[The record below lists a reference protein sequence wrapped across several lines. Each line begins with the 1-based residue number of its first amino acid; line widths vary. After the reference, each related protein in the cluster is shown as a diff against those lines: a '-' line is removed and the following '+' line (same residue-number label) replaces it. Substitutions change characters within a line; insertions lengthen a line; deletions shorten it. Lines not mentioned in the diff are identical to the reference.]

1 MGSKA
6 SSKAVSKAGASKGA
20 NTGTYISLMAL
31 VMMNVTIIGSV
42 ANDVQQ
48 AYYGL
53 SSVTLFIIGA
63 IVFFL
68 PTGLVAAELASGWGQ
83 RGGIFRWVGEAMGP
97 GLAFT
102 CLLIL
107 WFQTSIN
114 FGSGVASASATI
126 GFYTPDWDW
135 AVDFMNH
142 PANQFWIILGWL
154 AYYWGLTFISTKGV
168 KAFAGLTKYGVIIGT
183 FIPLGFI
190 VIMTVVWLAQGNV
203 SNVTPSVEAF
213 NPFADGFNLTTMALA
228 AGVFFSFAGIDMN
241 AAHIKQLKQPQKEFP
256 LSIFIAMILTLI
268 IFIAGTVCIAIVT
281 PKSDMN
287 LVYGLFQTYKILG
300 ACFGCP
306 WIYVAFVWVGL
317 GASMASL
324 VTNMAGPSFM
334 LGQAG
339 RSGFLPKFMQSNNK
353 HGMPSR
359 LMYIQM
365 GFMTIVAFL
374 CFLIPNIEGFVI
386 LITQA
391 ITILYMM
398 YYVLMFVSFLKLRH
412 DQPNRPRLF
421 KVPGGKVGAWIV
433 AGVGLLACLFGI
445 VLAIIPPAQV
455 AQEVGSPVTYVVV
468 ILAIIVVTFA
478 IAFAV
483 YQASKRHDWVDP
495 NNVFAPFT
503 WQIEGLKKPGRVLSN
518 VPSEMMSEDQNPM
531 GMPIKKLWN
540 PDEQIVLPEKY
551 TAGTHH
557 PTSPS
562 IQAGDDPAALNHPV
576 TTNGVAFSALGA
588 IPMSQPTIIS
598 KKAGIGTAATA
609 GLRNHPDAAAI
620 EAAVPVQMS
629 VNVPA
634 APASAVAQ
642 VQVPDDPEA
651 DAKAAQQKMAQ
662 AKAAEADAEALA
674 HKYEVEAQAYEEQ
687 IEADSALA
695 SARRQIKEATAAA
708 EQSEKEAQAAKGGA
722 ANTSAKADATAPES
736 ADATSDAAPSDATAA
751 SAEAKTGGAESAK
764 ETDASDAASK

>member
-1 MGSKA
+1 MSSQSASAKAQAKTVTKDGS
-6 SSKAVSKAGASKGA
+6 GA
-20 NTGTYISLMAL
+20 YISLMAL

-63 IVFFL
+63 LVFFL

-83 RGGIFRWVGEAMGP
+83 RGGIFRWVGEALGP

-114 FGSGVASASATI
+114 FGMGVASASATI

-135 AVDFMNH
+135 AVQFMNN
-142 PANQFWIILGWL
+142 PTNQIFIILAWL
-154 AYYWGLTFISTKGV
+154 AYYWGLTWISTHGV
-168 KAFAGLTKYGVIIGT
+168 KAFARLTKYGVIIGT
-183 FIPLGFI
+183 FIPLAFI
-190 VIMTVVWLAQGNV
+190 VIFTVVWLAQGNV
-203 SNVTPSVEAF
+203 SNVTPTPEAF
-213 NPFADGFNLTTMALA
+213 NPFGSGFSLTNLALA

-241 AAHIKQLKQPQKEFP
+241 AAHIKQLKKPQKEFP

-281 PKSDMN
+281 PKQDMN
-287 LVYGLFQTYKILG
+287 LVYGLYQTYKILG
-300 ACFGCP
+300 ATFNCP

-339 RSGFLPKFMQSNNK
+339 RSGFLPKILQNSNK

-359 LMYIQM
+359 LMYLQM
-365 GFMTIVAFL
+365 AFMTLVAFL
-374 CFLIPNIEGFVI
+374 CFLIPNIEGFVV

-421 KVPGGKVGAWIV
+421 KVPGGSVGAWLV
-433 AGVGLLACLFGI
+433 AGVGLAACLFGI

-455 AQEVGSPVTYVVV
+455 AEEVGSPVTYVVV
-468 ILAIIVVTFA
+468 ILAIIAVTFA
-478 IAFAV
+478 ICFV
-483 YQASKRHDWVDP
+483 MYQMSKRHDWVDKS
-495 NNVFAPFT
+495 NVFAPFT
-503 WQIEGLKKPGRVLSN
+503 WQIEGLKKPGKVLSN

-531 GMPIKKLWN
+531 GMPIKKLWDPN
-540 PDEQIVLPEKY
+540 EQIVLPDEYVPGK
-551 TAGTHH
+551 HH
-557 PTSPS
+557 PSSPS
-562 IQAGDDPAALNHPV
+562 IEAGDDPAAMNHPV
-576 TTNGVAFSALGA
+576 KTNGTATGALGA
-588 IPMSQPTIIS
+588 IPMSQPAIIS
-598 KKAGIGTAATA
+598 QKAGIGDAATA
-609 GLRNHPDAAAI
+609 GLKKSAAAVQQAHSTEPVQIAPDVPPAPAAAVEAVKIPTDVAADAAA
-620 EAAVPVQMS
+620 AT
-629 VNVPA
+629 
-634 APASAVAQ
+634 
-642 VQVPDDPEA
+642 
-651 DAKAAQQKMAQ
+651 KA
-662 AKAAEADAEALA
+662 EHEALA
-674 HKYEVEAQAYEEQ
+674 AETEYEQKAHQAAVQAQAYEDQ
-687 IEADSALA
+687 VEADSQLLEAE
-695 SARRQIKEATAAA
+695 RKVKEATAAA
-708 EQSEKEAQAAKGGA
+708 DQAKKATGAPGAAAGRTPQQAAQLPEDAPGA
-722 ANTSAKADATAPES
+722 STDRS
-736 ADATSDAAPSDATAA
+736 
-751 SAEAKTGGAESAK
+751 K
-764 ETDASDAASK
+764 E

>member
-1 MGSKA
+1 MSSQSASAKAQAKTVTKDGS
-6 SSKAVSKAGASKGA
+6 GA
-20 NTGTYISLMAL
+20 YISLMAL

-63 IVFFL
+63 LVFFL

-83 RGGIFRWVGEAMGP
+83 RGGIFRWVGEALGP

-114 FGSGVASASATI
+114 FGMGVASASATI

-135 AVDFMNH
+135 AVQFMNN
-142 PANQFWIILGWL
+142 PTNQIFIILAWL
-154 AYYWGLTFISTKGV
+154 AYYWGLTWISTHGV
-168 KAFAGLTKYGVIIGT
+168 KAFARLTKYGVIIGT
-183 FIPLGFI
+183 FIPLAFI
-190 VIMTVVWLAQGNV
+190 VIFTVVWLAQGNV
-203 SNVTPSVEAF
+203 SNVTPTPEAF
-213 NPFADGFNLTTMALA
+213 NPFGSGFSLTNLALA

-241 AAHIKQLKQPQKEFP
+241 AAHIKQLKKPQKEFP

-281 PKSDMN
+281 PKQDMN
-287 LVYGLFQTYKILG
+287 LVYGLYQTYKILG
-300 ACFGCP
+300 ATFNCP

-339 RSGFLPKFMQSNNK
+339 RSGFLPKILQNSNK

-359 LMYIQM
+359 LMYLQM
-365 GFMTIVAFL
+365 AFMTLVAFL
-374 CFLIPNIEGFVI
+374 CFLIPNIEGFVV

-398 YYVLMFVSFLKLRH
+398 YYVLMFVSFLKLRR

-421 KVPGGKVGAWIV
+421 RVPGGTVGAWLV
-433 AGVGLLACLFGI
+433 AGVGLLACFFGI

-468 ILAIIVVTFA
+468 ILAIILVTFG
-478 IAFAV
+478 ICFAV
-483 YQASKRHDWVDP
+483 YQTSKRHNWVDE

-503 WQIEGLKKPGRVLSN
+503 WQLEGLKKPQRVLSN
-518 VPSEMMSEDQNPM
+518 VPSEMMSEGQNPM
-531 GMPIKKLWN
+531 GMPVKKLWDPN
-540 PDEQIVLPEKY
+540 EQIVLPDEYLPGK
-551 TAGTHH
+551 HH
-557 PTSPS
+557 PLSPS
-562 IQAGDDPAALNHPV
+562 IAAGDDPAAMNHPV
-576 TTNGVAFSALGA
+576 KTNGVANTAVAVPL
-588 IPMSQPTIIS
+588 SQPVIIS
-598 KKAGIGTAATA
+598 KKAGIGTAASA
-609 GLRNHPDAAAI
+609 GIKHPDAKRAAESMVQVQI
-620 EAAVPVQMS
+620 AA
-629 VNVPA
+629 NVPA
-634 APASAVAQ
+634 APAAAVEAVAIPTD
-642 VQVPDDPEA
+642 VTA
-651 DAKAAQQKMAQ
+651 DAARAT
-662 AKAAEADAEALA
+662 AAEHEALA
-674 HKYEVEAQAYEEQ
+674 KEKQAEEDVKRYAMEAKAYEAQV
-687 IEADSALA
+687 EADSDLLA
-695 SARRQIKEATAAA
+695 AEREVKEATAAA
-708 EQSEKEAQAAKGGA
+708 QQVHRGHPAGA
-722 ANTSAKADATAPES
+722 GVG
-736 ADATSDAAPSDATAA
+736 DAAASGDAGAVAPQPDRGNA
-751 SAEAKTGGAESAK
+751 STNGN
-764 ETDASDAASK
+764 ASK

>member
-1 MGSKA
+1 MSSQTSSAKSQTKSPSKA
-6 SSKAVSKAGASKGA
+6 SS
-20 NTGTYISLMAL
+20 GTYISLMAL

-83 RGGIFRWVGEAMGP
+83 RGGIFRWVGEALGP

-114 FGSGVASASATI
+114 FGSGVATASTTI

-135 AVDFMNH
+135 AVNFMNN
-142 PANQFWIILGWL
+142 PTNQIWIIIGWL
-154 AYYWGLTFISTKGV
+154 AYYWGLTFISTRGV

-183 FIPLGFI
+183 FIPLAFI

-203 SNVTPSVEAF
+203 SNVTPTPEAF
-213 NPFADGFNLTTMALA
+213 NPFANGFNLTNLALA

-241 AAHIKQLKQPQKEFP
+241 AAHIKQLRNPQKQFP

-300 ACFGCP
+300 ACFNCP

-339 RSGFLPKFMQSNNK
+339 RSGFLPPILQNNNK
-353 HGMPSR
+353 YGMPSR
-359 LMYIQM
+359 LMYLQM
-365 GFMTIVAFL
+365 TFMTIVAFL

-398 YYVLMFVSFLKLRH
+398 YYVLMFISFLKLKY
-412 DQPNRPRLF
+412 DQPNRPRMF
-421 KVPGGKVGAWIV
+421 EVPGGKVGAWIV
-433 AGVGLLACLFGI
+433 AGVGLLACFFGI

-455 AQEVGSPVTYVVV
+455 SEEVGSPVTYVVV
-468 ILAIIVVTFA
+468 ILAIIAVTFL
-478 IAFAV
+478 IAFTV
-483 YQASKRHDWVDP
+483 YQISKRHNWVDKT
-495 NNVFAPFT
+495 NVFAPFT
-503 WQIEGLKKPGRVLSN
+503 WQIEGLKKPAKVKSN

-531 GMPIKKLWN
+531 GLPIKKLWN
-540 PDEQIVLPEKY
+540 PDEQIVLPDEYK
-551 TAGTHH
+551 TGKHK
-557 PTSPS
+557 PMSPS

-576 TTNGVAFSALGA
+576 TTNGVAFGALGA

-598 KKAGIGTAATA
+598 KKAGIGTSATA
-609 GLRNHPDAAAI
+609 GLRKHPDAAAI
-620 EAAVPVQMS
+620 EAQVPVQI
-629 VNVPA
+629 VNDVPP
-634 APASAVAQ
+634 APASMVEKVA
-642 VQVPDDPEA
+642 VPDDPEA
-651 DAKAAQQKMAQ
+651 NAKVAQQKLTQ
-662 AKAAEADAEALA
+662 AKADESKAEAKARKYRIEAEA
-674 HKYEVEAQAYEEQ
+674 YEQQ
-687 IEADSALA
+687 IEADSELA
-695 SARRQIKEATAAA
+695 SARRKIKEATAAA
-708 EQSEKEAQAAKGGA
+708 EQSEK
-722 ANTSAKADATAPES
+722 
-736 ADATSDAAPSDATAA
+736 DAAASISPSATD
-751 SAEAKTGGAESAK
+751 K
-764 ETDASDAASK
+764 ETSSTSETNGKSSESTSTKDDQPVEDKHSIDDAPTSK

>member
-1 MGSKA
+1 MSSNA
-6 SSKAVSKAGASKGA
+6 SSATASKSSSPPKGA
-20 NTGTYISLMAL
+20 NAGNYISLMAL

-63 IVFFL
+63 LVFFL

-83 RGGIFRWVGEAMGP
+83 RGGIFRWVGEALGP

-114 FGSGVASASATI
+114 FGMGVASASATI

-135 AVDFMNH
+135 AVQFMNN
-142 PANQFWIILGWL
+142 PTNQIFIILAWL
-154 AYYWGLTFISTKGV
+154 AYYWGLTWISTHGV
-168 KAFAGLTKYGVIIGT
+168 KAFARLTKYGVIIGT
-183 FIPLGFI
+183 FIPLAFI
-190 VIMTVVWLAQGNV
+190 VIFTAVWLAQGNV
-203 SNVTPSVEAF
+203 SNVTPTPEAF
-213 NPFADGFNLTTMALA
+213 NPFSSGFSLTNLALA

-241 AAHIKQLKQPQKEFP
+241 AAHIKQLKKPQKEFP

-281 PKSDMN
+281 PKQDMN
-287 LVYGLFQTYKILG
+287 LVYGLYQTYKILG
-300 ACFGCP
+300 ATFNCP

-339 RSGFLPKFMQSNNK
+339 RSGFLPKILQNSNK

-359 LMYIQM
+359 LMYLQM
-365 GFMTIVAFL
+365 AFMTLIAFL
-374 CFLIPNIEGFVI
+374 CFLIPNIEGFVV

-421 KVPGGKVGAWIV
+421 RVPGGNVGAWLV
-433 AGVGLLACLFGI
+433 AGIGLLACFFGI

-455 AQEVGSPVTYVVV
+455 AEEVGSPVTYVVV
-468 ILAIIVVTFA
+468 ILAIILVTFG
-478 IAFAV
+478 ICFSV
-483 YQASKRHDWVDP
+483 YQASKKHDWVDE

-503 WQIEGLKKPGRVLSN
+503 WQLEGLKKPARVLSN
-518 VPSEMMSEDQNPM
+518 VPSEMMSEGQNPM
-531 GMPIKKLWN
+531 GMPVKKLWDPN
-540 PDEQIVLPEKY
+540 EQIVLPDEYVPGK
-551 TAGTHH
+551 HH
-557 PTSPS
+557 PVSPAVS
-562 IQAGDDPAALNHPV
+562 AGDDPAALNHPV
-576 TTNGVAFSALGA
+576 KTNGVANTAVA
-588 IPMSQPTIIS
+588 VPMSQPVLIS
-598 KKAGIGTAATA
+598 RKAGIGTAASA
-609 GLRNHPDAAAI
+609 GIKHP
-620 EAAVPVQMS
+620 EAKRLAEEAVPVQFATD
-629 VNVPA
+629 VP
-634 APASAVAQ
+634 PASAAAVEATP
-642 VQVPDDPEA
+642 VPRDPEA
-651 DAKAAQQKMAQ
+651 DARRAT
-662 AKAAEADAEALA
+662 AAEQRALA
-674 HKYEVEAQAYEEQ
+674 NERKAEQEARDYAIEAQAYEAQ
-687 IEADSALA
+687 VEADSELL
-695 SARRQIKEATAAA
+695 SARRQIKETKAAA
-708 EQSEKEAQAAKGGA
+708 EQAKRHAADGTPDPDVKSKRPKGAAAKDASADGP
-722 ANTSAKADATAPES
+722 SAKGDGKS
-736 ADATSDAAPSDATAA
+736 ASGKPDD
-751 SAEAKTGGAESAK
+751 K
-764 ETDASDAASK
+764 

>member
-1 MGSKA
+1 MSSNA
-6 SSKAVSKAGASKGA
+6 SSATASKSSSPPKGA
-20 NTGTYISLMAL
+20 NAGNYISLMAL

-63 IVFFL
+63 LVFFL

-83 RGGIFRWVGEAMGP
+83 RGGIFRWVGEALGP

-114 FGSGVASASATI
+114 FGMGVASASATI

-135 AVDFMNH
+135 AVQFMNN
-142 PANQFWIILGWL
+142 PTNQIFIILAWL
-154 AYYWGLTFISTKGV
+154 AYYWGLTWISTHGV
-168 KAFAGLTKYGVIIGT
+168 KAFARLTKYGVIIGT
-183 FIPLGFI
+183 FIPLAFI
-190 VIMTVVWLAQGNV
+190 VIFTVVWLAQGNV
-203 SNVTPSVEAF
+203 SNVTPTPEAF
-213 NPFADGFNLTTMALA
+213 NPFSSGFSLTNLALA

-241 AAHIKQLKQPQKEFP
+241 AAHIKQLKKPQKEFP

-281 PKSDMN
+281 PKQDMN

-300 ACFGCP
+300 ATFNCP

-339 RSGFLPKFMQSNNK
+339 RSGFLPKILQNSNK

-359 LMYIQM
+359 LMYLQM
-365 GFMTIVAFL
+365 AFMTLIAFL
-374 CFLIPNIEGFVI
+374 CFLIPNIEGFVV

-421 KVPGGKVGAWIV
+421 RVPGGNVGAWLV
-433 AGVGLLACLFGI
+433 AGIGLLACFFGI

-455 AQEVGSPVTYVVV
+455 AEEVGSPVTYVVV
-468 ILAIIVVTFA
+468 ILAIILVTFG
-478 IAFAV
+478 ICFSV
-483 YQASKRHDWVDP
+483 YQASKKHDWVDE

-503 WQIEGLKKPGRVLSN
+503 WQLEGLKKPARVLSN
-518 VPSEMMSEDQNPM
+518 VPSEMMSEGQNPM
-531 GMPIKKLWN
+531 GMPVKKLWDPN
-540 PDEQIVLPEKY
+540 EQIVLPDEYVPGK
-551 TAGTHH
+551 HH
-557 PTSPS
+557 PVSPAVS
-562 IQAGDDPAALNHPV
+562 AGDDPAALNHPV
-576 TTNGVAFSALGA
+576 KTNGVANTAVA
-588 IPMSQPTIIS
+588 VPMSQPVLIS
-598 KKAGIGTAATA
+598 RKAGIGTAASA
-609 GLRNHPDAAAI
+609 GIKHP
-620 EAAVPVQMS
+620 EAKRLAEEAVPVQFATD
-629 VNVPA
+629 VP
-634 APASAVAQ
+634 PASAAAVEATP
-642 VQVPDDPEA
+642 VPRDPEA
-651 DAKAAQQKMAQ
+651 DARRAT
-662 AKAAEADAEALA
+662 AAEQRALA
-674 HKYEVEAQAYEEQ
+674 NERKTEQEARDYAIEAQAYEAQ
-687 IEADSALA
+687 VEADSELL
-695 SARRQIKEATAAA
+695 SARRQIKETKAAA
-708 EQSEKEAQAAKGGA
+708 EQAKRHAADGTPDPDVKSKRPKGSAAKDASADGP
-722 ANTSAKADATAPES
+722 SAKGDGKP
-736 ADATSDAAPSDATAA
+736 A
-751 SAEAKTGGAESAK
+751 SGKPDGK
-764 ETDASDAASK
+764 

>member
-1 MGSKA
+1 MSSHNTTTPAKA
-6 SSKAVSKAGASKGA
+6 QGKSAPKVNS
-20 NTGTYISLMAL
+20 GTYISLMAL

-83 RGGIFRWVGEAMGP
+83 RGGIFRWVGEALGP

-135 AVDFMNH
+135 AVNFMNH
-142 PANQFWIILGWL
+142 PQNQFFIILAWL
-154 AYYWGLTFISTKGV
+154 AYYWGLTFVATKGV

-190 VIMTVVWLAQGNV
+190 VIMTCVWLAQGNV
-203 SNVTPSVEAF
+203 SNVTPTPEAF
-213 NPFADGFNLTTMALA
+213 NPFSDGFNLTTMALA

-241 AAHIKQLKQPQKEFP
+241 AAHIKQLKKPQKEFP

-281 PKSDMN
+281 PKAEMN

-300 ACFGCP
+300 ECFSCP

-339 RSGFLPKFMQSNNK
+339 RSGFLPKFMQNTNR

-359 LMYIQM
+359 LMYLQM
-365 GFMTIVAFL
+365 AFMTIVAFL

-398 YYVLMFVSFLKLRH
+398 YYVLMFISFLKLRH

-421 KVPGGKVGAWIV
+421 KVPGGNVGAYLV
-433 AGVGLLACLFGI
+433 AGVGLLASVFGI

-455 AQEVGSPVTYVVV
+455 AEEVGSPVTYVVV
-468 ILAIIVVTFA
+468 IVAIILVTFA
-478 IAFAV
+478 ICFTV
-483 YQASKRHDWVDP
+483 YMASKKHDWADP

-503 WQIEGLKKPGRVLSN
+503 WQIEGLKKPARVLSN

-531 GMPIKKLWN
+531 GMPIKKLWDPN
-540 PDEQIVLPEKY
+540 EQIELSAEY
-551 TAGTHH
+551 LGHGGHH
-557 PTSPS
+557 PSSPS
-562 IQAGDDPAALNHPV
+562 IEAGDDPAAMNHPV
-576 TTNGVAFSALGA
+576 KTNGVMNTAVSV
-588 IPMSQPTIIS
+588 PMSQPAIIS
-598 KKAGIGTAATA
+598 EKAGIGTAATV
-609 GLRNHPDAAAI
+609 GLKKGKRRM
-620 EAAVPVQMS
+620 EAVPVQLDHE
-629 VNVPA
+629 VP
-634 APASAVAQ
+634 PASSKAVEAATIPRDAVA
-642 VQVPDDPEA
+642 
-651 DAKAAQQKMAQ
+651 AAN
-662 AKAAEADAEALA
+662 KAAEAEKKAEAA
-674 HKYEVEAQAYEEQ
+674 ERADKQKAKDRAIEAQAYEDQ
-687 IEADSALA
+687 VEADSDLA
-695 SARRQIKEATAAA
+695 DAQREVKEAEAAA
-708 EQSEKEAQAAKGGA
+708 EQARKVAESDGA
-722 ANTSAKADATAPES
+722 DT
-736 ADATSDAAPSDATAA
+736 A
-751 SAEAKTGGAESAK
+751 SAATGTTTK
-764 ETDASDAASK
+764 K

>member
-1 MGSKA
+1 MSASA
-6 SSKAVSKAGASKGA
+6 SSPAKTSGKGA
-20 NTGTYISLMAL
+20 AKVNSGTYISLMAL

-135 AVDFMNH
+135 AVNFMNH
-142 PANQFWIILGWL
+142 PENQFFIILAWL
-154 AYYWGLTFISTKGV
+154 AYYWGLTFMATKGV
-168 KAFAGLTKYGVIIGT
+168 KAFARITKYGVIIGT
-183 FIPLGFI
+183 FIPLAFI

-203 SNVTPSVEAF
+203 SNVTPTPEAF
-213 NPFADGFNLTTMALA
+213 NPFASGFSLTNLALA

-241 AAHIKQLKQPQKEFP
+241 AAHIKQLKKPQKEFP

-268 IFIAGTVCIAIVT
+268 MFIAGTVCIAIVT
-281 PKSDMN
+281 PKADMN
-287 LVYGLFQTYKILG
+287 LVYGLYQTYKILG
-300 ACFGCP
+300 ECFSCP

-339 RSGFLPKFMQSNNK
+339 RSGFLPKILQNNNK

-359 LMYIQM
+359 LMYLQM
-365 GFMTIVAFL
+365 GFMTVVAFL

-398 YYVLMFVSFLKLRH
+398 YYVLMFVSFLKLRR

-421 KVPGGKVGAWIV
+421 KVPGGKVGAWVV
-433 AGVGLLACLFGI
+433 AGVGLLACVFGI

-455 AQEVGSPVTYVVV
+455 AEEVGSPVTYVVV
-468 ILAIIVVTFA
+468 ILAIILVTFA
-478 IAFAV
+478 ICFGV
-483 YQASKRHDWVDP
+483 YQASKRHNWVDP

-503 WQIEGLKKPGRVLSN
+503 WQLEGLKKPAKVLSN
-518 VPSEMMSEDQNPM
+518 VPSELMSEGQNPM

-540 PDEQIVLPEKY
+540 PNEQIVLPDEYVPGK
-551 TAGTHH
+551 HH
-557 PTSPS
+557 PSSPS
-562 IQAGDDPAALNHPV
+562 LEAGDDPAAMNHPV
-576 TTNGVAFSALGA
+576 KTNGVANTAVA
-588 IPMSQPTIIS
+588 IPMSQPVIIS

-609 GLRNHPDAAAI
+609 GLKKAKSV
-620 EAAVPVQMS
+620 EGTEPVRLDPE
-629 VNVPA
+629 VPA
-634 APASAVAQ
+634 APADEVAAET
-642 VQVPDDPEA
+642 VPRDPVA
-651 DAKAAQQKMAQ
+651 DAKRAAAAEEA
-662 AKAAEADAEALA
+662 AKAAEAEARKKA
-674 HKYEVEAQAYEEQ
+674 DEYAVEAQALEQ
-687 IEADSALA
+687 QVEADSDLA
-695 SARRQIKEATAAA
+695 AARREVKEAKAAA
-708 EQSEKEAQAAKGGA
+708 KQSKRV
-722 ANTSAKADATAPES
+722 
-736 ADATSDAAPSDATAA
+736 
-751 SAEAKTGGAESAK
+751 AEGK
-764 ETDASDAASK
+764 ETAKVPAKDASDAAAKAKDDQKDKPSDQGGNK

>member
-1 MGSKA
+1 MSSQTASHPAKAPAKGAAKA
-6 SSKAVSKAGASKGA
+6 SSGA
-20 NTGTYISLMAL
+20 YISLMAL

-63 IVFFL
+63 LVFFL

-83 RGGIFRWVGEAMGP
+83 RGGIFRWVGEALGP

-114 FGSGVASASATI
+114 FGMGVASASATI

-135 AVDFMNH
+135 AVQFMNH
-142 PANQFWIILGWL
+142 PENQFFIILAWL
-154 AYYWGLTFISTKGV
+154 AYYWGLTFLATKGV
-168 KAFAGLTKYGVIIGT
+168 KAFARLTKYGVIIGT
-183 FIPLGFI
+183 FIPLAFI
-190 VIMTVVWLAQGNV
+190 VIFTVVWLAQGNV
-203 SNVTPSVEAF
+203 SNVTPTPEAF
-213 NPFADGFNLTTMALA
+213 NPFGDGFSLTNLALA

-241 AAHIKQLKQPQKEFP
+241 AAHIKQLKKPQKEFP

-300 ACFGCP
+300 ATFNCP

-339 RSGFLPKFMQSNNK
+339 RSGFLPKVLQNSNK

-359 LMYIQM
+359 LMYLQM
-365 GFMTIVAFL
+365 TFMTLIAFL
-374 CFLIPNIEGFVI
+374 CFLIPNIEGFVV

-398 YYVLMFVSFLKLRH
+398 YYVLMFVSFLKLRR

-421 KVPGGKVGAWIV
+421 KVPGGNVGAWLV
-433 AGVGLLACLFGI
+433 AGLGLLACLFGI

-455 AQEVGSPVTYVVV
+455 AEEVGSPVTYVVV
-468 ILAIIVVTFA
+468 IVAIIVVTFA
-478 IAFAV
+478 ICFGV
-483 YQASKRHDWVDP
+483 YQASKRHNWVDE

-503 WQIEGLKKPGRVLSN
+503 WQLEGLKKPQKVLSN
-518 VPSEMMSEDQNPM
+518 VPSELMSEGQNPM

-540 PDEQIVLPEKY
+540 PNEQIVLPDEYVHGK
-551 TAGTHH
+551 HH
-557 PTSPS
+557 PSSPA
-562 IQAGDDPAALNHPV
+562 IEAGDDPAAMNHPV
-576 TTNGVAFSALGA
+576 KTSGTSIGALGA
-588 IPMSQPTIIS
+588 IPMSQPTVIS
-598 KKAGIGTAATA
+598 KKAGIGTAATV
-609 GLRNHPDAAAI
+609 GLKKAPAVPTPVEGTEPVRLDAA
-620 EAAVPVQMS
+620 
-629 VNVPA
+629 VPA
-634 APASAVAQ
+634 APADEVAAQ
-642 VQVPDDPEA
+642 SVPRDPVT
-651 DAKAAQQKMAQ
+651 DAKRATEAEQAARAA
-662 AKAAEADAEALA
+662 AKASQEKA
-674 HKYEVEAQAYEEQ
+674 HAYEVEAEALEQ
-687 IEADSALA
+687 QVEADSDLA
-695 SARRQIKEATAAA
+695 SARREVKEAKAAA
-708 EQSEKEAQAAKGGA
+708 DQARREVGHPTAGA
-722 ANTSAKADATAPES
+722 EG
-736 ADATSDAAPSDATAA
+736 AA
-751 SAEAKTGGAESAK
+751 SAAATGAEGADAATGAAGTAPK
-764 ETDASDAASK
+764 ASDHK

>member
-1 MGSKA
+1 MSSQTTTHAAKAPAKGAAKA
-6 SSKAVSKAGASKGA
+6 SS
-20 NTGTYISLMAL
+20 GTYISLMAL

-63 IVFFL
+63 LVFFL

-114 FGSGVASASATI
+114 FGMGVASASATI

-135 AVDFMNH
+135 AVQFMNH
-142 PANQFWIILGWL
+142 PENQFFIILAWL
-154 AYYWGLTFISTKGV
+154 AYYWGLTFLSTKGV
-168 KAFAGLTKYGVIIGT
+168 KAFARLTKYGVIIGT
-183 FIPLGFI
+183 FIPLAFI
-190 VIMTVVWLAQGNV
+190 VIFTVVWLAQGNV
-203 SNVTPSVEAF
+203 SNVTPTPEAF
-213 NPFADGFNLTTMALA
+213 NPFADGFSLTNLALA

-241 AAHIKQLKQPQKEFP
+241 AAHIKQLKKPQKEFP

-287 LVYGLFQTYKILG
+287 LVYGLYQTYKILG
-300 ACFGCP
+300 ATFNCP

-339 RSGFLPKFMQSNNK
+339 RSGFLPKVLQNSNK

-359 LMYIQM
+359 LMYLQM
-365 GFMTIVAFL
+365 TFMTLIAFL
-374 CFLIPNIEGFVI
+374 CFLIPNIEGFVV

-421 KVPGGKVGAWIV
+421 KVPGGNVGAWLV
-433 AGVGLLACLFGI
+433 AGLGLLACLFGI

-455 AQEVGSPVTYVVV
+455 AEEVGSPVTYVVV
-468 ILAIIVVTFA
+468 IVAIIVVTFA
-478 IAFAV
+478 ICFGV
-483 YQASKRHDWVDP
+483 YQASKRHHWADP

-503 WQIEGLKKPGRVLSN
+503 WQIEGLKKPQKVLSN
-518 VPSEMMSEDQNPM
+518 VPSELMSEGQNPM

-540 PDEQIVLPEKY
+540 PNEQIVLPDEYVPGK
-551 TAGTHH
+551 HH
-557 PTSPS
+557 PSSPA
-562 IQAGDDPAALNHPV
+562 IEAGDDPAAMNHPV
-576 TTNGVAFSALGA
+576 KTSGTSIGALGA
-588 IPMSQPTIIS
+588 IPLSQPAVIS
-598 KKAGIGTAATA
+598 EKAGIGTSATV
-609 GLRNHPDAAAI
+609 GLKKTAPVEGTEPVRLDAK
-620 EAAVPVQMS
+620 
-629 VNVPA
+629 VPA
-634 APASAVAQ
+634 APADEVAAEP
-642 VQVPDDPEA
+642 VPRDPAA
-651 DAKAAQQKMAQ
+651 DAKRAAAAEAAALTAEKSSQ
-662 AKAAEADAEALA
+662 AKAHAEAVAAEAL
-674 HKYEVEAQAYEEQ
+674 EQ
-687 IEADSALA
+687 QVEADSDLA
-695 SARRQIKEATAAA
+695 SARREVKEAKAAADQARKAARGAGAETAAA
-708 EQSEKEAQAAKGGA
+708 PEKAAGTASDAGATKGGDAADGAAGTAGADDAGAAKG
-722 ANTSAKADATAPES
+722 S
-736 ADATSDAAPSDATAA
+736 
-751 SAEAKTGGAESAK
+751 
-764 ETDASDAASK
+764 SK

>member
-1 MGSKA
+1 MSTKSA
-6 SSKAVSKAGASKGA
+6 TAQTKQAKPAK
-20 NTGTYISLMAL
+20 NTGSYISLMAL

-63 IVFFL
+63 LVFFL

-83 RGGIFRWVGEAMGP
+83 RGGIFRWVGEALGP

-114 FGSGVASASATI
+114 FGMGVASASATI

-135 AVDFMNH
+135 AVNFMNH
-142 PANQFWIILGWL
+142 PENQFFIILAWL
-154 AYYWGLTFISTKGV
+154 AYYWGLTFLSTKGV
-168 KAFAGLTKYGVIIGT
+168 KTFARLTKYGVIIGT
-183 FIPLGFI
+183 FIPLAFI
-190 VIMTVVWLAQGNV
+190 VIFTVVWLAQGNV
-203 SNVTPSVEAF
+203 SNVTPSPEAF
-213 NPFADGFNLTTMALA
+213 NPFSSGFSLTNLALA

-281 PKSDMN
+281 PKQDMN
-287 LVYGLFQTYKILG
+287 LVYGLYQTYKILG
-300 ACFGCP
+300 ATFNCP

-324 VTNMAGPSFM
+324 ITNMAGPSFM

-339 RSGFLPKFMQSNNK
+339 RSGFLPKFMQNNNK

-374 CFLIPNIEGFVI
+374 AFLIPNIEGFVI

-421 KVPGGKVGAWIV
+421 KVPGGSVGAYVV

-455 AQEVGSPVTYVVV
+455 AEEVGSPVTYVVV
-468 ILAIIVVTFA
+468 ILAIIAVTFG
-478 IAFAV
+478 ICFAV
-483 YQASKRHDWVDP
+483 YQASKKHDWVDP

-503 WQIEGLKKPGRVLSN
+503 WQLEGLKKPERVMSN
-518 VPSEMMSEDQNPM
+518 VPSEMMSEGQNPM
-531 GMPIKKLWN
+531 GMPVKKLWDPN
-540 PDEQIVLPEKY
+540 EQIVLPDEYIPGK
-551 TAGTHH
+551 HH
-557 PTSPS
+557 PSSPS
-562 IQAGDDPAALNHPV
+562 IEAGDDPAALNHPV
-576 TTNGVAFSALGA
+576 KTNGVMNTAVAV
-588 IPMSQPTIIS
+588 PMSQPVIIS
-598 KKAGIGTAATA
+598 KKAGIGTSASV
-609 GLRNHPDAAAI
+609 GVKDP
-620 EAAVPVQMS
+620 EAKRRAEETVQVQIS
-629 VNVPA
+629 SSVPA
-634 APASAVAQ
+634 APAAQ
-642 VQVPDDPEA
+642 VEAVKIPTDVTA
-651 DAKAAQQKMAQ
+651 DAAAATTAEHDALAHEKQ
-662 AKAAEADAEALA
+662 AEADVK
-674 HKYEVEAQAYEEQ
+674 KYAVEAQAYEDQ
-687 IEADSALA
+687 VKADSDLL
-695 SARRQIKEATAAA
+695 SAEREVKEATAAA
-708 EQSEKEAQAAKGGA
+708 EQAAAATKETGETKAPATGA
-722 ANTSAKADATAPES
+722 APASSTTDKHAD
-736 ADATSDAAPSDATAA
+736 
-751 SAEAKTGGAESAK
+751 K
-764 ETDASDAASK
+764 

>member
-1 MGSKA
+1 MSSQSASAKAQAKTVTKDGS
-6 SSKAVSKAGASKGA
+6 GA
-20 NTGTYISLMAL
+20 YISLMAL

-63 IVFFL
+63 LVFFL

-83 RGGIFRWVGEAMGP
+83 RGGIFRWVGEALGP

-114 FGSGVASASATI
+114 FGMGVASASATI

-135 AVDFMNH
+135 AVQFMNN
-142 PANQFWIILGWL
+142 PTNQIFIILAWL
-154 AYYWGLTFISTKGV
+154 AYYWGLTWISTHGV
-168 KAFAGLTKYGVIIGT
+168 KAFARLTKYGVIIGT
-183 FIPLGFI
+183 FIPLAFI
-190 VIMTVVWLAQGNV
+190 VIFTVVWLAQGNV
-203 SNVTPSVEAF
+203 SNVTPTPEAF
-213 NPFADGFNLTTMALA
+213 NPFGSGFSLTNLALA

-241 AAHIKQLKQPQKEFP
+241 AAHIKQLKKPQKEFP

-281 PKSDMN
+281 PKQDMN
-287 LVYGLFQTYKILG
+287 LVYGLYQTYKILG
-300 ACFGCP
+300 ATFNCP

-339 RSGFLPKFMQSNNK
+339 RSGFLPKILQNSNK

-359 LMYIQM
+359 LMYLQM
-365 GFMTIVAFL
+365 AFMTLVAFL
-374 CFLIPNIEGFVI
+374 CFLIPNIEGFVV

-398 YYVLMFVSFLKLRH
+398 YYVLMFVSFLKLRR

-421 KVPGGKVGAWIV
+421 RVPGGTVGAWLV
-433 AGVGLLACLFGI
+433 AGVGLLACFFGI

-468 ILAIIVVTFA
+468 ILAIILVTFG
-478 IAFAV
+478 ICFAV
-483 YQASKRHDWVDP
+483 YQTSKRHNWVDE

-503 WQIEGLKKPGRVLSN
+503 WQLEGLKKPQRVLSN
-518 VPSEMMSEDQNPM
+518 VPSEMMSEGQNPM
-531 GMPIKKLWN
+531 GMPVKKLWDPN
-540 PDEQIVLPEKY
+540 EQIVLPDEYLPGK
-551 TAGTHH
+551 HH
-557 PTSPS
+557 PLSPS
-562 IQAGDDPAALNHPV
+562 IAAGDDPAAMNHPV
-576 TTNGVAFSALGA
+576 KTNGVANTAVAVPL
-588 IPMSQPTIIS
+588 SQPVIIS
-598 KKAGIGTAATA
+598 KKAGIGTAASA
-609 GLRNHPDAAAI
+609 GIKHPDAKRAAESMVQVQI
-620 EAAVPVQMS
+620 AA
-629 VNVPA
+629 NVPA
-634 APASAVAQ
+634 APAAAVEAVAIPTD
-642 VQVPDDPEA
+642 VTA
-651 DAKAAQQKMAQ
+651 DAARAT
-662 AKAAEADAEALA
+662 AAEHEALA
-674 HKYEVEAQAYEEQ
+674 KEKQAEEDVKRYAMEAKAYEAQV
-687 IEADSALA
+687 EADSDLLA
-695 SARRQIKEATAAA
+695 AEREVKEATAAA
-708 EQSEKEAQAAKGGA
+708 QQVHRGHPAGAGVGDAAV
-722 ANTSAKADATAPES
+722 S
-736 ADATSDAAPSDATAA
+736 SDAGAVAPQPDR
-751 SAEAKTGGAESAK
+751 G
-764 ETDASDAASK
+764 DASTNGNASK

>member
-1 MGSKA
+1 MSSQTTTHAAKAPAKGAAKA
-6 SSKAVSKAGASKGA
+6 SS
-20 NTGTYISLMAL
+20 GTYISLMAL

-63 IVFFL
+63 LVFFL

-114 FGSGVASASATI
+114 FGMGVASASATI

-135 AVDFMNH
+135 AVQFMNH
-142 PANQFWIILGWL
+142 PENQFFIILAWL
-154 AYYWGLTFISTKGV
+154 AYYWGLTFLSTKGV
-168 KAFAGLTKYGVIIGT
+168 KAFARLTKYGVIIGT
-183 FIPLGFI
+183 FIPLAFI
-190 VIMTVVWLAQGNV
+190 VIFTVVWLAQGNV
-203 SNVTPSVEAF
+203 SNVTPTPEAF
-213 NPFADGFNLTTMALA
+213 NPFADGFSLTNLALA

-241 AAHIKQLKQPQKEFP
+241 AAHIKQLKKPQKEFP

-287 LVYGLFQTYKILG
+287 LVYGLYQTYKILG
-300 ACFGCP
+300 ATFNCP

-339 RSGFLPKFMQSNNK
+339 RSGFLPKVLQNSNK

-359 LMYIQM
+359 LMYLQM
-365 GFMTIVAFL
+365 TFMTLIAFL
-374 CFLIPNIEGFVI
+374 CFLIPNIEGFVV

-421 KVPGGKVGAWIV
+421 KVPGGNVGAWLV
-433 AGVGLLACLFGI
+433 AGLGLLACLFGI

-455 AQEVGSPVTYVVV
+455 AEEVGSPVTYVVV
-468 ILAIIVVTFA
+468 IVAIIVVTFA
-478 IAFAV
+478 ICFGV
-483 YQASKRHDWVDP
+483 YQASKRHHWADP

-503 WQIEGLKKPGRVLSN
+503 WQIEGLKKPQKVLSN
-518 VPSEMMSEDQNPM
+518 VPSELMSEGQNPM

-540 PDEQIVLPEKY
+540 PSEQIVLPDEYVPGK
-551 TAGTHH
+551 HH
-557 PTSPS
+557 PSSPA
-562 IQAGDDPAALNHPV
+562 IEAGDDPAAMNHPV
-576 TTNGVAFSALGA
+576 KTSGTSIGALGA
-588 IPMSQPTIIS
+588 IPLSQPAMIS
-598 KKAGIGTAATA
+598 EKAGIGTSATV
-609 GLRNHPDAAAI
+609 GLKKATQT
-620 EAAVPVQMS
+620 VPVEGAEP
-629 VNVPA
+629 VPRD
-634 APASAVAQ
+634 PA
-642 VQVPDDPEA
+642 A
-651 DAKAAQQKMAQ
+651 DAKRAA
-662 AKAAEADAEALA
+662 AAEAAALAAEKSSQDKAHAEAVAAEAL
-674 HKYEVEAQAYEEQ
+674 EQ
-687 IEADSALA
+687 QVEADSDLA
-695 SARRQIKEATAAA
+695 SARREVKEAKAAA
-708 EQSEKEAQAAKGGA
+708 DQARKAARGAGAEAAAAPEKAAGSAADAGATKGGDAADGAAGAAGADGAGAAKG
-722 ANTSAKADATAPES
+722 S
-736 ADATSDAAPSDATAA
+736 
-751 SAEAKTGGAESAK
+751 
-764 ETDASDAASK
+764 SK

>member
-1 MGSKA
+1 MGSHTA
-6 SSKAVSKAGASKGA
+6 SATAKPQAAAPKKS
-20 NTGTYISLMAL
+20 TGTYISLMAL

-63 IVFFL
+63 LVFFL

-83 RGGIFRWVGEAMGP
+83 RGGIFRWVGEALGP

-114 FGSGVASASATI
+114 FGMGVASASATI

-135 AVDFMNH
+135 AVQFMNN
-142 PANQFWIILGWL
+142 PTNQFFIILAWL
-154 AYYWGLTFISTKGV
+154 AYYWGLTFLSTKGV
-168 KAFAGLTKYGVIIGT
+168 KAFARLTKYGVIIGT

-190 VIMTVVWLAQGNV
+190 VIFTVVWLAQGNV
-203 SNVTPSVEAF
+203 ANVTPSPEAF
-213 NPFADGFNLTTMALA
+213 NPFADGFNLTTLALA

-241 AAHIKQLKQPQKEFP
+241 AAHIKQLKKPQKEFP

-281 PKSDMN
+281 PKQDMN
-287 LVYGLFQTYKILG
+287 LVYGLYQTYKILG
-300 ACFGCP
+300 ATFNCP
-306 WIYVAFVWVGL
+306 GIYVAFVWVGL
-317 GASMASL
+317 GASMAAL

-339 RSGFLPKFMQSNNK
+339 RSGFLPKILQNSNK

-359 LMYIQM
+359 LMYLQM
-365 GFMTIVAFL
+365 AFMTVVAFL
-374 CFLIPNIEGFVI
+374 CFLVPNIEGFVI

-421 KVPGGKVGAWIV
+421 KVPGGNVGAYVV

-455 AQEVGSPVTYVVV
+455 AEEVGSPVTYVGV
-468 ILAIIVVTFA
+468 IVAIIVITFG
-478 IAFAV
+478 ICFGV
-483 YQASKRHDWVDP
+483 YQMSKRHDWVDP

-503 WQIEGLKKPGRVLSN
+503 WQLEGLKKPAKVLSN
-518 VPSEMMSEDQNPM
+518 VPSEMMSEGQNPM
-531 GMPIKKLWN
+531 GMPVKKLWN
-540 PDEQIVLPEKY
+540 PNEQIVLPDEYVPGK
-551 TAGTHH
+551 HH
-557 PTSPS
+557 PVSPAVS
-562 IQAGDDPAALNHPV
+562 AGDDPAALNHPV
-576 TTNGVAFSALGA
+576 KTNGVMNTAVAV
-588 IPMSQPTIIS
+588 PMSQPVIIS
-598 KKAGIGTAATA
+598 KKAGIGTAASA
-609 GLRNHPDAAAI
+609 GIKHP
-620 EAAVPVQMS
+620 EAKRLAEEAVPVQLAP
-629 VNVPA
+629 NVPA
-634 APASAVAQ
+634 APSAAVEA
-642 VQVPDDPEA
+642 VKLPTDVEA
-651 DAKAAQQKMAQ
+651 DAQAAAKAEHEAQ
-662 AKAAEADAEALA
+662 AKAAQAKEAAKRYA
-674 HKYEVEAQAYEEQ
+674 VEAQAYEDQ
-687 IEADSALA
+687 VQADSDLLA
-695 SARRQIKEATAAA
+695 AQRKAKEATAAA
-708 EQSEKEAQAAKGGA
+708 EQAQQQAEHPTSSTASEPPVQDASAAKGGS
-722 ANTSAKADATAPES
+722 SADS
-736 ADATSDAAPSDATAA
+736 ADA
-751 SAEAKTGGAESAK
+751 
-764 ETDASDAASK
+764 ETK

>member
-1 MGSKA
+1 
-6 SSKAVSKAGASKGA
+6 
-20 NTGTYISLMAL
+20 
-31 VMMNVTIIGSV
+31 MMNVTIIGSV

-83 RGGIFRWVGEAMGP
+83 RGGIFRWVGEALGP

-135 AVDFMNH
+135 AVEFMNH
-142 PANQFWIILGWL
+142 PSNQFFIILAWL
-154 AYYWGLTFISTKGV
+154 AYYWGLTWISTKGV
-168 KAFAGLTKYGVIIGT
+168 KAFAKLTKYGVIIGT
-183 FIPLGFI
+183 FIPLAFI
-190 VIMTVVWLAQGNV
+190 VIFTVVWLAEGNV
-203 SNVTPSVEAF
+203 SNVTPTPEAF
-213 NPFADGFNLTTMALA
+213 NPFASGFSLTNLALA

-241 AAHIKQLKQPQKEFP
+241 AAHIKQLKKPQKEFP

-281 PKSDMN
+281 PKQDMN
-287 LVYGLFQTYKILG
+287 LVYGLYQTYKILG
-300 ACFGCP
+300 ATFNCP

-339 RSGFLPKFMQSNNK
+339 RSGFLPKLLQNSNK

-359 LMYIQM
+359 LMYLQM
-365 GFMTIVAFL
+365 AFMTAVAFL

-421 KVPGGKVGAWIV
+421 KVPGGKVGAWVV
-433 AGVGLLACLFGI
+433 AGIGLLACFFGI
-445 VLAIIPPAQV
+445 ALAIIPPAQV
-455 AQEVGSPVTYVVV
+455 AEEVGSPVTYVVV
-468 ILAIIVVTFA
+468 ILAIIAVTFA
-478 IAFAV
+478 IAFAI
-483 YQASKRHDWVDP
+483 YQASKRHDWVDEK
-495 NNVFAPFT
+495 NVFAPFT
-503 WQIEGLKKPGRVLSN
+503 WQIEGLKKPEKVLSN
-518 VPSEMMSEDQNPM
+518 VPSEMMSEGQNPM
-531 GMPIKKLWN
+531 GMPIKKLWDPN
-540 PDEQIVLPEKY
+540 EQIVLPKEY
-551 TAGTHH
+551 IHGTHH
-557 PTSPS
+557 PSSPS
-562 IQAGDDPAALNHPV
+562 IEAGDDPAAMNHPV
-576 TTNGVAFSALGA
+576 KTNGVANTAIA
-588 IPMSQPTIIS
+588 IPMSQPVIIS
-598 KKAGIGTAATA
+598 HKAGIGTAATA
-609 GLRNHPDAAAI
+609 GMKKHVRDAEVAGR
-620 EAAVPVQMS
+620 EPVQIAPD
-629 VNVPA
+629 VPPAPA
-634 APASAVAQ
+634 AEVESMT
-642 VQVPDDPEA
+642 VPRDPEA
-651 DAKAAQQKMAQ
+651 DAKRATALEH
-662 AKAAEADAEALA
+662 KALEKEHEAEARA
-674 HKYEVEAQAYEEQ
+674 HEYAVEAQAYEAQ
-687 IEADSALA
+687 VEADSQLL
-695 SARRQIKEATAAA
+695 SAERGVKETKAAA
-708 EQSEKEAQAAKGGA
+708 EQAHRHSEHHVPDPK
-722 ANTSAKADATAPES
+722 AKATP
-736 ADATSDAAPSDATAA
+736 
-751 SAEAKTGGAESAK
+751 
-764 ETDASDAASK
+764 ASDGDPETK

>member
-1 MGSKA
+1 MSSQTASHPAKAPAKGAAKA
-6 SSKAVSKAGASKGA
+6 SSGA
-20 NTGTYISLMAL
+20 YISLMAL

-63 IVFFL
+63 LVFFL

-83 RGGIFRWVGEAMGP
+83 RGGIFRWVGEALGP

-114 FGSGVASASATI
+114 FGMGVASASATI

-135 AVDFMNH
+135 AVQFMNH
-142 PANQFWIILGWL
+142 PENQFFIILAWL
-154 AYYWGLTFISTKGV
+154 AYYWGLTFLATKGV
-168 KAFAGLTKYGVIIGT
+168 KAFARLTKYGVIIGT
-183 FIPLGFI
+183 FIPLAFI
-190 VIMTVVWLAQGNV
+190 VIFTVVWLAQGNV
-203 SNVTPSVEAF
+203 SNVTPTPEAF
-213 NPFADGFNLTTMALA
+213 NPFGDGFSLTNLALA

-241 AAHIKQLKQPQKEFP
+241 AAHIKQLKKPQKEFP

-281 PKSDMN
+281 PKQDMN
-287 LVYGLFQTYKILG
+287 LVYGLYQTYKILG
-300 ACFGCP
+300 ATFNCP

-339 RSGFLPKFMQSNNK
+339 RSGFLPKILQNSNK

-359 LMYIQM
+359 LMYLQM
-365 GFMTIVAFL
+365 AFMTLIAFL
-374 CFLIPNIEGFVI
+374 CFLIPNIEGFVV

-421 KVPGGKVGAWIV
+421 RVPGGNVGAWLV
-433 AGVGLLACLFGI
+433 AGIGLLACFFGI

-455 AQEVGSPVTYVVV
+455 AEEVGSPVTYVVV
-468 ILAIIVVTFA
+468 ILAIILVTFG
-478 IAFAV
+478 ICFSV
-483 YQASKRHDWVDP
+483 YQASKKHDWVDE

-503 WQIEGLKKPGRVLSN
+503 WQLEGLKKPARVLSN

-531 GMPIKKLWN
+531 GMPVKKLWDPN
-540 PDEQIVLPEKY
+540 EQIVLPDEYVPGK
-551 TAGTHH
+551 HH
-557 PTSPS
+557 PVSPAVS
-562 IQAGDDPAALNHPV
+562 AGDDPAALNHPV
-576 TTNGVAFSALGA
+576 KTNGVANTAVA
-588 IPMSQPTIIS
+588 VPMSQPVLIS
-598 KKAGIGTAATA
+598 KKAGIGTAASA
-609 GLRNHPDAAAI
+609 GIKHP
-620 EAAVPVQMS
+620 EAKRLAEEAVPVQFATD
-629 VNVPA
+629 VP
-634 APASAVAQ
+634 PASAAAVEATP
-642 VQVPDDPEA
+642 VPRDPEA
-651 DAKAAQQKMAQ
+651 DARRAT
-662 AKAAEADAEALA
+662 AAEQRALA
-674 HKYEVEAQAYEEQ
+674 NERMAEQEARDYAIEAQAYEAQ
-687 IEADSALA
+687 VEADSELL
-695 SARRQIKEATAAA
+695 SARRQIKETKAAA
-708 EQSEKEAQAAKGGA
+708 EQAKRHAADGTPDPDVKSKRPKGPSAKDASADGPSAKGDGK
-722 ANTSAKADATAPES
+722 SASGKPDG
-736 ADATSDAAPSDATAA
+736 
-751 SAEAKTGGAESAK
+751 K
-764 ETDASDAASK
+764 

>member
-1 MGSKA
+1 
-6 SSKAVSKAGASKGA
+6 
-20 NTGTYISLMAL
+20 MAL

-83 RGGIFRWVGEAMGP
+83 RGGIFRWVGEALGP

-135 AVDFMNH
+135 AVQFMNN
-142 PANQFWIILGWL
+142 PTNQIWIIIGWL

-183 FIPLGFI
+183 FIPLAFI

-203 SNVTPSVEAF
+203 SNVTPTPEAF
-213 NPFADGFNLTTMALA
+213 NPFASGFNLTNLALA

-241 AAHIKQLKQPQKEFP
+241 AAHIKQLKNPQKQFP

-281 PKSDMN
+281 PKSEMN
-287 LVYGLFQTYKILG
+287 LVYGLYQTYKILG
-300 ACFGCP
+300 ACFNCP

-339 RSGFLPKFMQSNNK
+339 RSGFLPKILQNNNK

-359 LMYIQM
+359 LMYLQM
-365 GFMTIVAFL
+365 AFMTIVAFL

-386 LITQA
+386 LITQS

-398 YYVLMFVSFLKLRH
+398 YYVLMFISFLKLKY
-412 DQPNRPRLF
+412 DQPNRPRMF

-433 AGVGLLACLFGI
+433 AGVGLLACFFGI

-455 AQEVGSPVTYVVV
+455 SEEVGSPVTYVVV
-468 ILAIIVVTFA
+468 ILAIICVTFA

-483 YQASKRHDWVDP
+483 YQASKRHDWVDKT
-495 NNVFAPFT
+495 NVFAPFT
-503 WQIEGLKKPGRVLSN
+503 WQIEGLKKPQKVLSN

-540 PDEQIVLPEKY
+540 PDEQIVLPEEY
-551 TAGTHH
+551 IAGKHR
-557 PTSPS
+557 PMSPS
-562 IQAGDDPAALNHPV
+562 IQAGDDPAAMNHPV
-576 TTNGVAFSALGA
+576 TTNGTGFSSLGA
-588 IPMSQPTIIS
+588 IPMSQPAFIS

-609 GLRNHPDAAAI
+609 GLRKHPSAAAI
-620 EAAVPVQMS
+620 EAAVPVQMTA
-629 VNVPA
+629 NVPP
-634 APASAVAQ
+634 APADMVEK
-642 VQVPDDPEA
+642 VPVPKDPEA
-651 DAKAAQQKMAQ
+651 DAKEAKKMYDAAK
-662 AKAAEADAEALA
+662 KKEADAEAEA
-674 HKYEVEAQAYEEQ
+674 KKYEVEAAAYQKQ
-687 IEADSALA
+687 IEADSELV
-695 SARRQIKEATAAA
+695 SAQRAIKEATAAA
-708 EQSEKEAQAAKGGA
+708 EQSHQQANA
-722 ANTSAKADATAPES
+722 
-736 ADATSDAAPSDATAA
+736 ATSDDSSTGLSAASENGSDSKDTSSDAKP
-751 SAEAKTGGAESAK
+751 SNDEAGSDSKGSSGSK
-764 ETDASDAASK
+764 DASGSKGANK